1 MMCGIIGC
9 ISGENCYEKLLSS
22 LARLEYRGYDS
33 AGVCLLSE
41 EGVLRVRKKKGYVS
55 NLAGKRLAGGAGIG
69 HTRWATH
76 GKPSDE
82 NAHPHL
88 CGKFAL
94 VHNGIIENYAA
105 LKEELLA
112 AGEVFLS
119 ETDSEVVV
127 RLLSHAYRGDFLGA
141 VREVCAR
148 LSGSYALAVLCSD
161 FPGEIVAAR
170 KGSPLVAGAAKGALY
185 VCSDVPALCGEAEF
199 LCPVEDGEF
208 VVLSDAV
215 RIYDAQGRQ
224 VERAFSRVKSEQR
237 AASVAEGTFMQS
249 EIAQIPRAL
258 RDTLAGL
265 EDTDFAPCARAL
277 RGAKR
282 VWCAACGTAYHAALS
297 FADLLAEEGFCDVFC
312 STSSEF
318 RYKTPLIG
326 EKDVFVAVS
335 QSGETAD
342 TLEAARLAK
351 SRGAYLIGIT
361 NVADSS
367 LSRLVHF
374 NIAMRAGPEIAVAAT
389 KSYNAQLVCLFYL
402 AAQMLFFKRGAVPDW
417 AGEMVSLPEKAE
429 ECFRTFGQMSA
440 LAAKLRA
447 AKGMFFLGRNA
458 DLPTALE
465 GALKVREIACL
476 FAEGYPAGELKHGS
490 LALVEEGFPV
500 LTLSTRE
507 ALFAKTENALAEVRA
522 RGAYAVLLSQ
532 SEEVLS
538 RSCADCKVLL
548 PQVCAPLMPVLS
560 VLPLQYFACRMSLLR
575 GMDPDKPRNLAKSV
589 TVE

>member
-1 MMCGIIGC
+1 MCGIIGC
-9 ISGENCYEKLLSS
+9 ISRENCYEKLLSS

-33 AGVCLLSE
+33 AGVCLLSDS
-41 EGVLRVRKKKGYVS
+41 GTLRVRKKKGYVS
-55 NLAGKRLAGGAGIG
+55 NLAGKPIPGGAGIG

-112 AGEVFLS
+112 QGDVFLS
-119 ETDSEVVV
+119 ETDSEVIVH
-127 RLLSHAYRGDFLGA
+127 LLSHAYRGDFLGA
-141 VREVCAR
+141 LREVCAR
-148 LSGSYALAVLCSD
+148 LCGSYALAVLCAD
-161 FPGEIVAAR
+161 YPGQIAAAR
-170 KGSPLVAGAAKGALY
+170 RGSPLVAGAAKGALY

-208 VVLSDAV
+208 VLLSDAV
-215 RIYDAQGRQ
+215 RVFDGQGRQ
-224 VERAFSRVKSEQR
+224 IERSFTRVKSEQR
-237 AASVAEGTFMQS
+237 AASVAEGTFMQA
-249 EIAQIPRAL
+249 EIAQVPRAL
-258 RDTLAGL
+258 RDTLEGL
-265 EDTDFAPCARAL
+265 EGTDFAPCARAL

-297 FADLLAEEGFCDVFC
+297 FADVLAEEGFCDVFC
-312 STSSEF
+312 TTSSEF

-326 EKDVFVAVS
+326 AEDVFVAVS

-351 SRGAYLIGIT
+351 SRGAFLIGIT

-389 KSYNAQLVCLFYL
+389 KSYNAQLLCLFYL
-402 AAQMLFFKRGAVPDW
+402 AAQLVFFKKGSFPPW
-417 AGEMVSLPEKAE
+417 KGELRLLPERAE
-429 ECFRTFGQMSA
+429 ECFGTFGQMSA
-440 LAAKLRA
+440 LAAKLIS

-458 DLPTALE
+458 DFPTALE

-500 LTLSTRE
+500 FALSTRE

-522 RGAYAVLLSQ
+522 RGAYTILLSQ
-532 SEEVLS
+532 SEQALS
-538 RSCADCKVLL
+538 QSCAHRKVLL
-548 PQVCAPLMPVLS
+548 PKICAPLYPVLS
-560 VLPLQYFACRMSLLR
+560 VLPLQYFACRLSLLR